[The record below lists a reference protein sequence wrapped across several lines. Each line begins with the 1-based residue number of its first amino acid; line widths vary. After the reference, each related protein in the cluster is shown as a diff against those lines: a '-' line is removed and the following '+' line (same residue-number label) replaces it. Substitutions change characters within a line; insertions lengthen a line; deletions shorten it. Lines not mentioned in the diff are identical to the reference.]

1 MSETA
6 QAAGL
11 GVVASLQKSERMPGS
26 PMNAIQDSAHWLTQG
41 WWLTAMDKPRTIH
54 DFGGFPQELFDQQ
67 YPAPGAPMVAKEMSR
82 ALVQPP
88 VGLDTTEWD

>member
-1 MSETA
+1 
-6 QAAGL
+6 
-11 GVVASLQKSERMPGS
+11 
-26 PMNAIQDSAHWLTQG
+26 
-41 WWLTAMDKPRTIH
+41 MDKPRTVH